1 VEFVGKGVSWQQ
13 SPASLN
19 RLESC
24 FVRRQEQLEIL
35 RTRTLISV

>member
-19 RLESC
+19 RLKLCLKKSKNKGNP
-24 FVRRQEQLEIL
+24 QN
-35 RTRTLISV
+35 

>member
-19 RLESC
+19 RLELCLKKS
-24 FVRRQEQLEIL
+24 RTKEIL
-35 RTRTLISV
+35 RTRMLICV